1 MCTKTSCKNW
11 AWCLRWEQWPPGAVP
26 YPVGVG
32 ATTKPPT
39 CCLWAASDPV
49 TPATSGTAS
58 PTRASPPAGCHLC
71 KPLSDLWNFIRTS
84 QAWTAEHEEH
94 PKRKILQPHRWWG
107 LLIVI
112 HLMRKYNEVSQERY
126 LALSFLIWLDC
137 KMTRPV
143 KWSFFPF
150 FSPYCLFHKS
160 SRMPLSTLSIN
171 LSPVPIYFYFLF
183 VFIYSYLFLFIFF
196 FLHDQPVLLLTPA
209 PETSQAAEL
218 WPGWASSPRQAQLCP
233 DGSRS
238 AWGQAP
244 HLCKHREALPRTHTQ
259 AAGWGRKGRVRD
271 CKIQAL
277 SGSLELETLPYPPH
291 GNGESTPASVL
302 ISGSRR

>member
-1 MCTKTSCKNW
+1 M
-11 AWCLRWEQWPPGAVP
+11 RAVTTWGCALP
-26 YPVGVG
+26 CRCGCYHK
-32 ATTKPPT
+32 ATYLLPLG
-39 CCLWAASDPV
+39 CLWPGD
-49 TPATSGTAS
+49 TSHEWHGIADQ
-58 PTRASPPAGCHLC
+58 SPPAGCHLC
-71 KPLSDLWNFIRTS
+71 KPLSELWNSIRTS

-94 PKRKILQPHRWWG
+94 PKRKILQPHGWWG

-183 VFIYSYLFLFIFF
+183 VFIYSYLF
-196 FLHDQPVLLLTPA
+196 
-209 PETSQAAEL
+209 
-218 WPGWASSPRQAQLCP
+218 
-233 DGSRS
+233 
-238 AWGQAP
+238 
-244 HLCKHREALPRTHTQ
+244 
-259 AAGWGRKGRVRD
+259 
-271 CKIQAL
+271 
-277 SGSLELETLPYPPH
+277 
-291 GNGESTPASVL
+291 
-302 ISGSRR
+302 